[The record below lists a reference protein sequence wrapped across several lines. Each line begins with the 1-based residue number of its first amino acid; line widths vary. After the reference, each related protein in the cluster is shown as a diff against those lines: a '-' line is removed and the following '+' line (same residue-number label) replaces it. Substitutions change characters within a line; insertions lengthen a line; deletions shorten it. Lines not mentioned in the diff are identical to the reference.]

1 MKAKWMCAVAL
12 GLQAWSTMSC
22 ATGLISTAS
31 MEVSMRIVESC
42 AVQATLSATDK
53 GAQVSCQHGSPY
65 LVIAPAAS
73 QTPTPAPVTQT
84 RPATDTAPAVVT
96 VTF

>member
-12 GLQAWSTMSC
+12 GLQAWSSMSC
-22 ATGLISTAS
+22 ASGLISSAS

-42 AVQATLSATDK
+42 AVQASLSGTDK

-65 LVIAPAAS
+65 LVVAPAAS
-73 QTPTPAPVTQT
+73 QTSTPAPVTET
-84 RPATDTAPAVVT
+84 HPASETAPAVLT